1 MERALGDLDGKHFSL
16 SPMPVTQI
24 NEKSLEAAHKGILKN
39 HVLVMPVSRTRDD
52 VAPRSDL
59 DDMMDS

>member
-16 SPMPVTQI
+16 SPMPLHKLMK
-24 NEKSLEAAHKGILKN
+24 KSLEAAHKGIWKN
-39 HVLVMPVSRTRDD
+39 RMLVMPVSRTRDD
-52 VAPRSDL
+52 VAPRSRL